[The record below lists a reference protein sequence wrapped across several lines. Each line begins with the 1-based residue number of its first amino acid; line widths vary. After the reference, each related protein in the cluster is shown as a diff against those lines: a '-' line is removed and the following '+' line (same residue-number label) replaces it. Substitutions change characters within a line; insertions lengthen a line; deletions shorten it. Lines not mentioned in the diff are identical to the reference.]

1 MRLISMSCDPNFEFS
16 IDGHIF
22 TIIEADGELTEPL
35 VVDQIQILAGQRYS
49 VVLVADKPVG
59 NYWIRSLPSNS
70 TTVGFDGGV
79 NSAILRY
86 TGAPVADPIT
96 NETSAQNPLVET
108 NLHALISPGA
118 PGIPGYGN
126 ADINLNL
133 TISAVGNE
141 YFVNGVS
148 FQPPTV
154 PVLLQILSG
163 TREPSQLLPNGSVI
177 VLEANKVVELTVLST
192 DQDGP
197 VRPFSTSN
205 DYVADIY
212 IVPASD
218 APSWSTFITSS
229 ITYSAGTDYH

>member
-1 MRLISMSCDPNFEFS
+1 MSCDSSFQFS
-16 IDGHIF
+16 IDGHNF
-22 TIIEADGELTEPL
+22 TVIEADGELTEPL

-59 NYWIRSLPSNS
+59 NYWIRSLPSSS

-96 NETSAQNPLVET
+96 TETTAQNPFVET
-108 NLHALISPGA
+108 NLHALMHPGA

-177 VLEANKVVELTVLST
+177 VLEANKVVELTMVST
-192 DQDGP
+192 DQHGP
-197 VRPFSTSN
+197 VGPFSTSN

-212 IVPASD
+212 TVPASD
-218 APSWSTFITSS
+218 TPSWSTFITSS
-229 ITYSAGTDYH
+229 ITYSVGTDYH